1 MAVLH
6 KEKTEGGNLLKFA
19 LRAALIAGAVFG
31 CMLWTDGGLGLN
43 GHADASAKT
52 VSMTVNQQE
61 VTFNST
67 LPILEGGS
75 TMYVPIRQLAEQ
87 MNYDISWR
95 SLGNN
100 RVEVTI
106 ANGVTSITF
115 RSEDKIAEVNGE
127 SVTMSNSPWS
137 YNNTTYVPMR
147 FLIDTLD
154 FEFHYDTNLTR
165 ILPSVNRYAAS
176 SSSTANSGKS
186 VMISK
191 ILNTAKSYL
200 GVPYVWGGTSPSG
213 FDCSGYINY
222 VFGKHGINLPRTA
235 QQMYKSLGTLKGG
248 ASAGDIVFFSE
259 SGKGITHAG
268 ISLGNGKYIHS
279 SSGST
284 RGVIISDFSSSWAKR
299 TYVGA
304 KSVL

>member
-1 MAVLH
+1 M
-6 KEKTEGGNLLKFA
+6 KFA
-19 LRAALIAGAVFG
+19 VRAALIAGAVFG
-31 CMLWTDGGLGLN
+31 CMLWADGGLGMN
-43 GHADASAKT
+43 AYANASAKSVT
-52 VSMTVNQQE
+52 MTVNQQQI
-61 VTFNST
+61 TFNST

-75 TMYVPIRQLAEQ
+75 IMYVPIRPLAEQ
-87 MNYDISWR
+87 MGYSLSWS

-106 ANGVTSITF
+106 ADENTSITF
-115 RSEDKIAEVNGE
+115 RTGDKMAEVNGE
-127 SVTMSNSPWS
+127 SVTMPDSPWS
-137 YNNTTYVPMR
+137 YNNTTYIPMR
-147 FLIDTLD
+147 FLINNMG

-165 ILPSVNRYAAS
+165 ILPSVNRYATAS
-176 SSSTANSGKS
+176 TSSTSSKTVLAN
-186 VMISK
+186 K
-191 ILNTAKSYL
+191 IINTAKSYL

-222 VFGKHGINLPRTA
+222 VFGKHGISLPRTA
-235 QQMYKSLGTLKGG
+235 QQMYKSLGTLKGA

-268 ISLGNGKYIHS
+268 ISIGNGKYIHS
-279 SSGST
+279 SSGNT

-304 KSVL
+304 KSAL

>member
-1 MAVLH
+1 M
-6 KEKTEGGNLLKFA
+6 KFA
-19 LRAALIAGAVFG
+19 VRTALIASAVFG
-31 CMLWTDGGLGLN
+31 CMLWADSGLGIN
-43 GHADASAKT
+43 TSADASAKSVT
-52 VSMTVNQQE
+52 MTVNQQQIM
-61 VTFNST
+61 FQST
-67 LPILEGGS
+67 LPILESGS
-75 TMYVPIRQLAEQ
+75 TMYVPIRPLAEQ
-87 MNYDISWR
+87 MGYGISWS

-100 RVEVTI
+100 LVEVSI
-106 ANGVTSITF
+106 ADEFTSISF

-127 SVTMSNSPWS
+127 SVIMPDSPWS
-137 YNNTTYVPMR
+137 YNNTTYIPMR
-147 FLIDTLD
+147 FLIDTMGY
-154 FEFHYDTNLTR
+154 EFHYDTYLTKV
-165 ILPSVNRYAAS
+165 LPSVNRYAAGS
-176 SSSTANSGKS
+176 AVGAGAQS
-186 VMISK
+186 VMVNK

-235 QQMYKSLGTLKGG
+235 HQMYKSLGTLKGS

-268 ISLGNGKYIHS
+268 ISLGNGKYIHA
-279 SSGST
+279 SSGKT

>member
-1 MAVLH
+1 M
-6 KEKTEGGNLLKFA
+6 KFA
-19 LRAALIAGAVFG
+19 VRAALIAGAVFG
-31 CMLWTDGGLGLN
+31 CMLWADGGLGMN
-43 GHADASAKT
+43 AYANASAKSVT
-52 VSMTVNQQE
+52 MTVNQQQI
-61 VTFNST
+61 TFNST

-75 TMYVPIRQLAEQ
+75 IMYVPIRPLAEQ
-87 MNYDISWR
+87 MGYALSWS

-106 ANGVTSITF
+106 ADENTSITF
-115 RSEDKIAEVNGE
+115 RTEDKIAEVNGE
-127 SVTMSNSPWS
+127 SVTMPDSPWS
-137 YNNTTYVPMR
+137 YNYTTYIPMR
-147 FLIDTLD
+147 FLINNMG

-165 ILPSVNRYAAS
+165 TLPSVNRYATT
-176 SSSTANSGKS
+176 STSGTISKS
-186 VMISK
+186 VMINK
-191 ILNTAKSYL
+191 IINTAKSYL

-222 VFGKHGINLPRTA
+222 VFGQHGISIPRTA
-235 QQMYKSLGTLKGG
+235 QQMYKSLGTLKGA

-259 SGKGITHAG
+259 SGNGITHAG
-268 ISLGNGKYIHS
+268 ISIGNGKYIHS
-279 SSGST
+279 SSGNT